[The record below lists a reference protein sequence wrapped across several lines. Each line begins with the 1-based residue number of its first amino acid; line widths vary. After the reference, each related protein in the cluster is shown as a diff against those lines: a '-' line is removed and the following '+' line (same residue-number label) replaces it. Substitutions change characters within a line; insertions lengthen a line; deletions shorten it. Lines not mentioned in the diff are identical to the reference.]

1 MIHMLAVSAVEEA
14 ELLQAVGGIV
24 GGIEIEQDLAAP
36 ADLVAA
42 EANEVLAQQVVEV
55 RQFAGGRRVLPA
67 AEGGL
72 RAQRVAEFL
81 IGDDLQ
87 HGIVTLAVAVVGI
100 FVASNNLIDA
110 LPQQRQRVVAYTV
123 VMPRIAEASG
133 HLVGQMMALI
143 EGSQRAQNPSTSA
156 NA

>member
-1 MIHMLAVSAVEEA
+1 
-14 ELLQAVGGIV
+14 
-24 GGIEIEQDLAAP
+24 
-36 ADLVAA
+36 
-42 EANEVLAQQVVEV
+42 
-55 RQFAGGRRVLPA
+55 
-67 AEGGL
+67 L

-110 LPQQRQRVVAYTV
+110 LRQQRQRVVAYTV